1 MKRVRCGPPSFQRGP
16 SVSILQVLDQFK
28 GDQVFKSFTCKHGID
43 ESYVQASH
51 FRRIP
56 SLEGL
61 YSTTVVSQKQYCCKR
76 DASLKMFVC
85 FNCFHFFAFSLSGRV
100 WRAPARLFTMSPHL
114 TAWLEII
121 AMPWEGE
128 FQLVHQLRLKSW
140 FHLAKRTLKS
150 EFLITG
156 SWTAVLMFVLAQPNK
171 SHAQKHPSQNEN

>member
-1 MKRVRCGPPSFQRGP
+1 MKRVRCGPSSFQRGP
-16 SVSILQVLDQFK
+16 SVSILHVLDQFK

-128 FQLVHQLRLKSW
+128 FQLVHQLWLKSW
-140 FHLAKRTLKS
+140 SIWQKGLLSQKS
-150 EFLITG
+150 
-156 SWTAVLMFVLAQPNK
+156 W
-171 SHAQKHPSQNEN
+171 